1 MKPISFG
8 WKPGNEK
15 GFTLIEL
22 MMVMIV
28 LGILAQMS
36 TTFFIDLRKRAYDA
50 VALSD
55 GKNLMSVAGG
65 VFLALDDVDF
75 THTPA
80 DGREVGVLDTGS
92 SPRPAVFTMS
102 EGVRARITGQSDTM
116 AGTGFIDANL
126 YHQFG
131 TDDPIT
137 PSGKRE
143 FYFILDETTS
153 FISAPTL

>member
-1 MKPISFG
+1 M
-8 WKPGNEK
+8 

-22 MMVMIV
+22 MMVMII

-36 TTFFIDLRKRAYDA
+36 TTFFLDLRKRAYDA

-55 GKNLMSVAGG
+55 GKNLMSTAGN
-65 VFLALDDVDF
+65 VFLALEDVKFD
-75 THTPA
+75 HTPA
-80 DGREVGVLDTGS
+80 DGSEIGVLDTS
-92 SPRPAVFTMS
+92 DSPRPAIFKMS
-102 EGVRARITGQSDTM
+102 EGVRARITGQSDTI

-143 FYFILDETTS
+143 LYFILDETTS